1 MESMR
6 ASAWM
11 KIPRVQGNQP
21 GDGGGQVVR
30 SREDGMARMGRSARE
45 GVCLLRVPVCWILGL
60 SGGDR
65 LPQV

>member
-1 MESMR
+1 M
-6 ASAWM
+6 
-11 KIPRVQGNQP
+11 
-21 GDGGGQVVR
+21 GGGQVVR
-30 SREDGMARMGRSARE
+30 SRKDGMARMGRSARE

>member
-1 MESMR
+1 MGVW
-6 ASAWM
+6 ASGE
-11 KIPRVQGNQP
+11 KP
-21 GDGGGQVVR
+21 GGW
-30 SREDGMARMGRSARE
+30 DGMARMGRSARK

>member
-11 KIPRVQGNQP
+11 KIPRNQP
-21 GDGGGQVVR
+21 GDGGWAGGEKPGGWDGVGWVGRQE
-30 SREDGMARMGRSARE
+30 RE
-45 GVCLLRVPVCWILGL
+45 VCLLRVPVCWILGL